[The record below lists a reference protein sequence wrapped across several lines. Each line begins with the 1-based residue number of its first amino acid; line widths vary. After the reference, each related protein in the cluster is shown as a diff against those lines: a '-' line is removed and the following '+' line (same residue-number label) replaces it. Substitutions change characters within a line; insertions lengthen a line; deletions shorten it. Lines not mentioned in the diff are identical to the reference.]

1 MILGNPTITNKRIEI
16 KEVATEFDLTRI
28 LKAISLSTLSF
39 RQSYPMRRI
48 NSLYFDDSFFS
59 SVEESYEGNSI
70 RSKKRMRW
78 YGQSKE
84 PVHATLEIK
93 EKQGHLSWKKL
104 YRNICKICPS
114 SKIWKCFITYDNKN
128 DFHLLSDLEPKS
140 IVTYDRNYYCSFDRK
155 VRITIDQNIRTYNQY
170 LINKPNISKCNKI
183 YNIVIIEIKL
193 DSDNSFML
201 KKVLQDIPFTPVRF
215 SKYCESISR
224 IH

>member
-16 KEVATEFDLTRI
+16 KEVATEFNLTRI

-39 RQSYPMRRI
+39 RKSYPKRRI

-70 RSKKRMRW
+70 RSKKRIRW
-78 YGQSKE
+78 YGQNKE
-84 PVHATLEIK
+84 PVYATLEIK

-104 YRNICKICPS
+104 YKNMCKIYPS
-114 SKIWKCFITYDNKN
+114 SKIWKGFVTYTNKTN
-128 DFHLLSDLEPKS
+128 VNLLSDLEPKS

-155 VRITIDQNIRTYNQY
+155 VRITIDQNIKTYNQY
-170 LINKPNISKCNKI
+170 LINKPNINKCSELSNL
-183 YNIVIIEIKL
+183 VIIEIKL
-193 DSDNSFML
+193 DSDNDFML
-201 KKVLQDIPFTPVRF
+201 KRVLQDIPFTPVRF

-224 IH
+224 IY